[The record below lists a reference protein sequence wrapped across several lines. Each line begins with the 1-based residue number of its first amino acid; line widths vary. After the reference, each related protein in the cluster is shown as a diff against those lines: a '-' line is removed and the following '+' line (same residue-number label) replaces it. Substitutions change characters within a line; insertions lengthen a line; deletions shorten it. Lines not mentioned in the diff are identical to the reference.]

1 MFYGRYTFNDK
12 TNTRKQ
18 GTIYFNTSKIKLS
31 ILNVFTMGIMYAY
44 ASVLLLTDKSLYKA
58 RKHFSKSMAPR

>member
-1 MFYGRYTFNDK
+1 MADTHLMIK
-12 TNTRKQ
+12 LTRKQ
-18 GTIYFNTSKIKLS
+18 GTINFNTSKIKLS

-44 ASVLLLTDKSLYKA
+44 ASVLLLTDNSLYKA